1 MDMTNNIEVIAV
13 SSLAGFGIKRVCL
26 AAGIFDGVH
35 LGHQLLLQRLLAMSA
50 ELDAEPCA
58 LTFFPHPR
66 EVLNPGNAPPLLL
79 APEQKKQLL
88 WQAGMKAVV
97 TIPFTRGFANLEPE
111 EFIGKCLSSSSVEI
125 AGIAVGTQWR
135 FGRGGTGNL
144 ETLRQIGMAKNWR
157 IEAVGELDI
166 NGRTVSSTMI
176 RRAIAG
182 GNLAD
187 AAAMLGRNYSLF
199 GTVTHGFRVASQE
212 LNHPTANLE
221 IRYGVLPPNGVYAAM
236 AIFDGTRYPAAVNIG
251 LCPTYNRA
259 GSAVRIEIHVLDFTG
274 NLYGRQ
280 IELEFLQYLRE
291 ERTFAGSQE
300 LKAQIAKDVAQIR
313 KLI

>member
-1 MDMTNNIEVIAV
+1 MSNNIEVIAV

-26 AAGIFDGVH
+26 AAGVFDGVH
-35 LGHQLLLQRLLAMSA
+35 LGHQLLLERLLEISA

-58 LTFFPHPR
+58 LTFSPHPR
-66 EVLNPGNAPPLLL
+66 QVLNPKTAPPLLL
-79 APEQKKQLL
+79 APEQKNRLL
-88 WQAGMKAVV
+88 REAGMKAVV
-97 TIPFTRGFANLEPE
+97 TIPFTRDFAMLEPV
-111 EFIGKCLSSSSVEI
+111 EFIEKCLFSSSVEV

-135 FGRGGTGNL
+135 FGRGGTGDL
-144 ETLRQIGMAKNWR
+144 ETLRQIGTVKNWH

-166 NGRTVSSTMI
+166 NGQTVSSTMI

-187 AAAMLGRNYSLF
+187 AVAMLGRNYSLF
-199 GTVTHGFRVASQE
+199 GTVVHGFRVASQE

-221 IRYGVLPPNGVYAAM
+221 MHYGVLPPNGVYAAL
-236 AIFDGTRYPAAVNIG
+236 AIFDGVRHPAAVNIG

-259 GSAVRIEIHVLDFTG
+259 GSAIRIEIHVLDFEG

-300 LKAQIAKDVAQIR
+300 LKAQIGKDVAQIR